1 MEPQLTAGASSPN
14 QVSLFKEVAIK
25 FSISSLASFS
35 CLQLLQHPL
44 KTSASREL
52 SKGTEGSSSL
62 KNLEH
67 VLIWMKCRQQ
77 EKRRNREGGERS
89 TLKNRRNENR
99 LFFSVPLFL
108 KAISPFINNIRFRD
122 VFEQLGPMASEQT
135 SHIYKPTWHTIEVTL
150 QKGSDYR

>member
-1 MEPQLTAGASSPN
+1 MGATTPTAGASSPN

-25 FSISSLASFS
+25 SQHIIPGFLLLPLAFTTSLKPV
-35 CLQLLQHPL
+35 H
-44 KTSASREL
+44 SREL

-89 TLKNRRNENR
+89 TLENRRNENR

-122 VFEQLGPMASEQT
+122 VFE
-135 SHIYKPTWHTIEVTL
+135 
-150 QKGSDYR
+150 